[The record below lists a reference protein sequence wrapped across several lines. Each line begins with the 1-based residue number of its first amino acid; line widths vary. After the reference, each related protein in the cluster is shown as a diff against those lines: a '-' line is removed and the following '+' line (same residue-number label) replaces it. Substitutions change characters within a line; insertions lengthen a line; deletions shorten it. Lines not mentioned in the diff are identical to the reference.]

1 MYLSDIDM
9 EIGVTSFEPVTIK
22 ELESLIEQMYQENI
36 NKTKIQNKFTTI
48 LIRNAY
54 KSHTD

>member
-22 ELESLIEQMYQENI
+22 KLEILIEQMYQENI
-36 NKTKIQNKFTTI
+36 NKTKIQNNSTTI

-54 KSHTD
+54 KLHTD